1 MTGVLV
7 AGVGNVFLSDDGFG
21 PAVARRLAE
30 EVSHLPGWAPEQVQ
44 VRDYGVR
51 GLHLAY
57 DLLDGVDAL
66 VLVDVL
72 PAPADGGTSA
82 GTLRILKIRA
92 EDLEPGGPL
101 TPAGLAVNPGF
112 DPHGMDPLAVL
123 RRLRV
128 LGGTLPE
135 TYLVGCVAGR
145 TDDGM
150 ELSEEVSRAVPAAV
164 EAVRTLVTARLS
176 SPDAATASA
185 GPDAAG

>member
-1 MTGVLV
+1 MSGVLV
-7 AGVGNVFLSDDGFG
+7 AGVGNVFLRDDGFG

-30 EVSHLPGWAPEQVQ
+30 EQSGLPGWAPEEVQ
-44 VRDYGVR
+44 VRDYGIR

-72 PAPADGGTSA
+72 PAPADGSAGA
-82 GTLRILKIRA
+82 GTLRILKIRV
-92 EDLEPGGPL
+92 EDLESGGPL
-101 TPAGLAVNPGF
+101 TPAGLRANPAF

-128 LGGTLPE
+128 LGGSLPE

-145 TDDGM
+145 TDEGM
-150 ELSEEVSRAVPAAV
+150 GLSEDVSRAVPAAV
-164 EAVRTLVTARLS
+164 EAVRTLVAARITNA
-176 SPDAATASA
+176 DAAPASA
-185 GPDAAG
+185 APDEAG

>member
-1 MTGVLV
+1 VSRVLV

-30 EVSHLPGWAPEQVQ
+30 EVSGLPGWAPEDVL

-72 PAPADGGTSA
+72 PAPADGSIRA
-82 GTLRILKIRA
+82 GALRILKIRA
-92 EDLEPGGPL
+92 EDLETGGPL
-101 TPAGLAVNPGF
+101 TPAGLRVTPAF

-123 RRLRV
+123 RRLRI
-128 LGGTLPE
+128 LGGSLPE
-135 TYLVGCVAGR
+135 TYLVGCIAGR
-145 TDDGM
+145 TDEGM
-150 ELSEEVSRAVPAAV
+150 ELSEDVSRAVPEAV
-164 EAVRTLVTARLS
+164 EAVRTLVTAHIPS
-176 SPDAATASA
+176 AGAGPASA
-185 GPDAAG
+185 GSDGAG